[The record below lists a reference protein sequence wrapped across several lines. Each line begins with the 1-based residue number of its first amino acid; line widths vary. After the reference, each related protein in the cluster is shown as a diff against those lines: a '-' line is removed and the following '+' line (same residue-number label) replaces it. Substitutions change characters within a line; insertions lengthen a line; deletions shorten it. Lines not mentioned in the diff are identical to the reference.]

1 MKIIAC
7 PSRASHPI
15 YQHGL
20 DDQCWLKKSSS
31 SAVLELSWVHLEAML
46 GRRGRRKS
54 SHHWQQ
60 FGSHFELFSKSSP
73 SVWVPTGVASKS
85 CWDILKSFLKH
96 FGGLLAHFALPSNCG
111 GHRRNAPSPLP
122 DCGESCRN
130 APSPCPILR
139 APVVTY
145 PPIPDLP
152 STPGRDF

>member
-85 CWDILKSFLKH
+85 CWDLLRSFLRH

-111 GHRRNAPSPLP
+111 GHRRNAPSPPP
-122 DCGESCRN
+122 DCGGPRCN
-130 APSPCPILR
+130 APSPRTDCGGPHRNAASPLAR
-139 APVVTY
+139 WWGS
-145 PPIPDLP
+145 P
-152 STPGRDF
+152 S